1 MSRKSIIAIFVPI
14 LLILLAA
21 AAFFL
26 FNRPD
31 TEKGYLLQAGREGDA
46 LQSGS
51 LEEHAGSRKEQAAS
65 SQESENN
72 RIPDE
77 NAAEGDSTS
86 SSNNVVVSEEIPV
99 VNNTPEYGLKA
110 SLCSSE
116 GGIEFIRLEFYS
128 DGEGVSREVTEEQIP
143 EIDGIFEKRTGLED
157 EYEID
162 AIYLNIIHSKV
173 YFLVKGRNNS
183 GFTEAALYSL
193 DLKENP
199 PEKLYSAAGKFTG
212 LFLSKNNEYLGFSF
226 CDNPAVSAF
235 QENSLLQIIRCKS
248 DDFIVKNSRT
258 PEDTLLGGIKDSKH
272 IYDYEMLSW
281 HSDGIARL
289 RETVRPKKDLQG
301 NDTGEGEGI
310 PEIILYNVEKNVFL
324 NNDGTIRIKGEGGP
338 ESGGQE
344 TQASGKEPGPGGQE
358 TGDGK
363 QGAEAES
370 EPVKT
375 LKRFYACLASEND
388 YAKALDFL
396 SDDFT
401 LELGILKQFGVD
413 RLGKKDIDI
422 EEASVFSGILRQARL
437 ESILAE
443 ETKEGDSTIYAY
455 QTLGINGSEASL
467 RIPVIVRLKKAGNEW
482 KITAAVEADAGQPPF
497 KSVEN

>member
-1 MSRKSIIAIFVPI
+1 MSKRSIIAVFVPV
-14 LLILLAA
+14 LLLFLAA
-21 AAFFL
+21 AAFVL
-26 FNRPD
+26 FDRPD
-31 TEKGYLLQAGREGDA
+31 TAKDDLLQAGREGDA

-51 LEEHAGSRKEQAAS
+51 LGEQTGNREEQAAS
-65 SQESENN
+65 SQEPGKN
-72 RIPDE
+72 RVPDDS
-77 NAAEGDSTS
+77 AAEGDSI
-86 SSNNVVVSEEIPV
+86 SSNNAVVSEEIPV

-116 GGIEFIRLEFYS
+116 SGIEFIRLEFYS
-128 DGEGVSREVTEEQIP
+128 DGEGVSREVNEEQIP

-193 DLKENP
+193 DLKGNP
-199 PEKLYSAAGKFTG
+199 PEKLYSAAGKYTE

-226 CDNPAVSAF
+226 YDNPAGSMF
-235 QENSLLQIIRCKS
+235 QENSLLQVIRCKS

-258 PEDTLLGGIKDSKH
+258 QNDALLGGIKDTKH

-289 RETVRPKKDLQG
+289 RETVQRKKGLQG
-301 NDTGEGEGI
+301 NDTGESEGV
-310 PEIILYNVEKNVFL
+310 PEVILYNVEKDAFL
-324 NNDGTIRIKGEGGP
+324 NNDGTIRTTGEDGS
-338 ESGGQE
+338 ESGGKE
-344 TQASGKEPGPGGQE
+344 TQVSIQESGPGGQE
-358 TGDGK
+358 TGDSKLGT
-363 QGAEAES
+363 EEES

-388 YAKALDFL
+388 YARALDFL

-413 RLGKKDIDI
+413 RLRKKDIDI
-422 EEASVFSGILRQARL
+422 EEASVFSGILKQARL
-437 ESILAE
+437 EGILAE
-443 ETKEGDSTIYAY
+443 ETKENDSTIYAY
-455 QTLGINGSEASL
+455 QTLGISGSEASL
-467 RIPVIVRLKKAGNEW
+467 RIPIIFRLVKANNEW
-482 KITAAVEADAGQPPF
+482 KITAAMEADAGHPPF
-497 KSVEN
+497 KSMEN